1 MIAGSGF
8 VAHGALSYFGTYTV
22 IEPDTLIYRME
33 RSAFPNQ
40 VTGADAKRVAT
51 VAGDELKIDNAG
63 RTAGGRTAMVWRRIK

>member
-22 IEPDTLIYRME
+22 SDTLIYRIE

-63 RTAGGRTAMVWRRIK
+63 RTAGGRTAVVWRRIK

>member
-22 IEPDTLIYRME
+22 IEPDTLIYRIE

-51 VAGDELKIDNAG
+51 VAGTN
-63 RTAGGRTAMVWRRIK
+63 